1 VVEWN
6 ESYDDLPIG
15 QARKFGELLQ
25 RATELLQDEGH
36 PQPRNLAIQVFR
48 AFRGPEDFHRPLPEL
63 DRDIPQLEASN
74 YISVID
80 EVATGAPLAAIVG
93 WAGFRHLTLDVNEHT
108 LIPRPETEGLVDLA
122 LARVSTGVVAD
133 IGTGTGA
140 IALSLARE
148 GAFRLVIGT
157 DISRKALVVARRNGR
172 RAGLKVS
179 WRPGDLLEPLGTNKL
194 DLLVSNPPYLTA
206 LEYDELDWRVR
217 EYEPATALIGG
228 HDGLEP
234 YRRLLAGAQQHLN
247 PGGWI
252 ALEVDSRRA
261 RETAEIATAHNW
273 SEVRIYDDLFGRAR
287 YLLARREETP

>member
-1 VVEWN
+1 MADWH
-6 ESYDDLPIG
+6 ESFDDLPIG

-25 RATELLQDEGH
+25 RATEFLQEEGH
-36 PQPRNLAIQVFR
+36 PQPRNFAIQVFR
-48 AFRGPEDFHRPLPEL
+48 SFRGPEHYHQPLPEP
-63 DRDIPQLEASN
+63 DGEIPHVEAST
-74 YISVID
+74 YIGVVD
-80 EVATGAPLAAIVG
+80 EVASGAPLAAVVG
-93 WAGFRHLTLDVNEHT
+93 WTGFRHLTLDVNEHT
-108 LIPRPETEGLVDLA
+108 LIPRPETEGLVELA
-122 LARVSTGVVAD
+122 LMRASTGIAAD

-140 IALSLARE
+140 IALSLAKE
-148 GAFRLVIGT
+148 GQFRLVIGT
-157 DISRKALVVARRNGR
+157 DISRKALSVARRNGR
-172 RAGLKVS
+172 RTGLKVS

-206 LEYDELDWRVR
+206 LEYDELSWRVR

-228 HDGLEP
+228 HDGMEN

-261 RETAEIATAHNW
+261 RETAELATAHNW